1 MGDPSDW
8 DLVRRELSD
17 YEIVTP
23 LIQPAEDW
31 NAGIEQLV
39 DELPERSV
47 LIGYS
52 MGARLSLAI
61 ALARSKICDGLVFV
75 SGNPGLEEEHARE
88 VRYQSDTKIADRI
101 EAQPRRD
108 FLASWYA
115 QSTVFRS
122 LTDQVREDEIERK
135 AARTGDN
142 WSEILRVYS
151 VAKQPDFWPQ
161 LSRLQIPV
169 MAMAGILDRK
179 YTNIILRMGAE
190 PNIESRVVPSCG
202 HIVHREQPYVFLQLI
217 REYLECNFPKE

>member
-1 MGDPSDW
+1 
-8 DLVRRELSD
+8 
-17 YEIVTP
+17 
-23 LIQPAEDW
+23 
-31 NAGIEQLV
+31 
-39 DELPERSV
+39 
-47 LIGYS
+47 
-52 MGARLSLAI
+52 
-61 ALARSKICDGLVFV
+61 V

-108 FLASWYA
+108 FLVSWYE

-161 LSRLQIPV
+161 LSKLQIPV

-179 YTNIILRMGAE
+179 YVNIILRMGAE
-190 PNIESRVVPSCG
+190 PNIESRIVPSCG

-217 REYLECNFPKE
+217 REYLESNFSKE